1 VFRRGCNR
9 RKIVRTF
16 TFGAA
21 FLLGGTFLSS
31 AASAQAVMPMCTSV
45 GVDTACGAIINVAPT
60 GGTVKQTGMGPY
72 DGSDDTLIGVA
83 NMIPACSAGAGPPP
97 SPCGVSIYSLDL
109 TSSTNIFA
117 FEGDGISSPTYG
129 APGNAMDTTGYGGPH
144 AYFTNIS
151 TDKMKGRVNFMPPIP
166 PGGTDYFSLEN
177 ALNGTACA
185 NLINNTLQTQTSKG
199 NICATF
205 TPNQNLTI
213 KQAAAAC
220 GFKDFDWTQQITKKF
235 DPSAAFARNTNGVF
249 DPRINGPVRLSS
261 QRVPW
266 SDPPQGGG
274 YLKIN
279 GDGSVQ
285 TSIPDNSYPFY
296 YDQNTELAGHENGTK
311 PVACTLTVSGNS
323 LTFHDAPADPCLPGG
338 FLAGNPPTVPCTDA
352 ALAPGAT
359 GEPAGSFTA
368 YQTHLAGVNS
378 DGTATDLG
386 IGFTWKSD
394 YDGTTGGAT
403 IIPKTDLPADGNGT
417 GGVTITS
424 VNQTSTYTGIGV
436 AAINGS
442 NNALTP
448 TSLLGAVLPES
459 RSAQPKGT
467 VTAFATII
475 NTGANTATSCSISP
489 AISVP
494 ANLVYQTTN
503 SSTNALTGTANTP
516 VDIAGNNGSQSFVIA
531 FTPTAAIPPINVAF
545 NFSCTNTTPAPIVN
559 GLNTLLL
566 SASTTSPT
574 PDVIALGATV
584 QNDGIVHVTGS
595 PSTGVFAVA
604 SDNLGSSDMIKVATN
619 TGAATLPV
627 TITLC
632 QTNPTTGVCLQTP
645 MPTVTT
651 TIATNA
657 TPTFGIFVSAS
668 GTVPFD
674 PANNRIFVTFTDSTN
689 AVRGETS
696 VAVETQ

>member
-1 VFRRGCNR
+1 MRSKLG
-9 RKIVRTF
+9 
-16 TFGAA
+16 FGAA
-21 FLLGGTFLSS
+21 FLLGGTFLAG
-31 AASAQAVMPMCTSV
+31 AASAQTSPCPAF
-45 GVDTACGAIINVAPT
+45 GSDTACGAIITVTPT
-60 GGTVKQTGMGPY
+60 GATVMQTGMGPY

-97 SPCGVSIYSLDL
+97 SACGISIYSLDL

-117 FEGDGISSPTYG
+117 FEGDGIDTFG
-129 APGNAMDTTGYGGPH
+129 APSNANAMDNTGYGGPH

-151 TDKMKGRVNFMPPIP
+151 TDKMKGRVNFIPPIP

-177 ALNGTACA
+177 ALNGTACT
-185 NLINNTLQTQTSKG
+185 NLINNSLQKQTSGG

-220 GFKDFDWTQQITKKF
+220 GFKDFNWIQQITKKF
-235 DPSAAFARNTNGVF
+235 DPSTAFARNTNGVF
-249 DPRINGPVRLSS
+249 DPRINGPVRLTS

-279 GDGSVQ
+279 GDGSEQ
-285 TSIPDNSYPFY
+285 TSTPDNSYPFY

-311 PVACTLTVSGNS
+311 PVACTLTVSGNT

-359 GEPAGSFTA
+359 GEPSGSFSA
-368 YQTHLAGVNS
+368 YQTHVAGVNS

-417 GGVTITS
+417 GGATITS
-424 VNQTSTYTGIGV
+424 VSQISTYTGV
-436 AAINGS
+436 SVSAINGS
-442 NNALTP
+442 NNVFGP
-448 TSLLGAVLPES
+448 TSLLAAVLPES
-459 RSAQPKGT
+459 RSAQVNGT

-475 NTGANTATSCSISP
+475 NTGPNAATSCSIAP
-489 AISVP
+489 ASSLP
-494 ANLVYQTTN
+494 LAFHYSTTN
-503 SSTNALTGTANTP
+503 PTTNQVTGTLDTP
-516 VDIAGNNGSQSFVIA
+516 VDIASGASQSFVFAI
-531 FTPTAAIPPINVAF
+531 TPSAAIAPTDVAL
-545 NFSCTNTTPAPIVN
+545 NFACTNTPPAAVVV
-559 GLNTLLL
+559 GLDTLLL
-566 SASTTSPT
+566 SGSTSPT
-574 PDVIALGATV
+574 PDVVALVATIKS
-584 QNDGIVHVTGS
+584 DGILHATAAQSPFAVATFNVGAGGAITAALNTGKATLPLTLAICQTDPVSGQCIS
-595 PSTGVFAVA
+595 PIAANVMTTINTNATSTFGVFATA
-604 SDNLGSSDMIKVATN
+604 STAI
-619 TGAATLPV
+619 
-627 TITLC
+627 
-632 QTNPTTGVCLQTP
+632 
-645 MPTVTT
+645 
-651 TIATNA
+651 
-657 TPTFGIFVSAS
+657 
-668 GTVPFD
+668 PFD
-674 PANNRIFVTFTDSTN
+674 PANSRIFVTFSDAGG